1 MRVYHGSYIEVAK
14 PDIVHSR
21 QPKILEG
28 KYTKDFGV
36 GFYVTPIEE
45 QAKNWCRQYI
55 LRNKLGIV
63 SIYNF
68 DEKAY
73 DKCPSIQYES
83 YSEECYR

>member
-14 PDIVHSR
+14 PDIV
-21 QPKILEG
+21 QK
-28 KYTKDFGV
+28 KKKVDFGV